1 MDDSYLRLLFVPFAA
16 YDEAEGLKLLE
27 AVSVD
32 NVKAVEMILQQ
43 PRDPNFCDL
52 DFVKGRRCPGNLCTW
67 MIFIY
72 ILDLPPRI
80 PVTTRIIYIYIYT
93 YCTF

>member
-1 MDDSYLRLLFVPFAA
+1 MDGMGPRLLFVPFAA

-52 DFVKGRRCPGNLCTW
+52 KL
-67 MIFIY
+67 
-72 ILDLPPRI
+72 
-80 PVTTRIIYIYIYT
+80 
-93 YCTF
+93 

>member
-1 MDDSYLRLLFVPFAA
+1 MALGGSGPLGSHDLRLLFIPFAA

-52 DFVKGRRCPGNLCTW
+52 GEDA
-67 MIFIY
+67 
-72 ILDLPPRI
+72 
-80 PVTTRIIYIYIYT
+80 
-93 YCTF
+93 

>member
-1 MDDSYLRLLFVPFAA
+1 MTVRLLFIPFAA

-52 DFVKGRRCPGNLCTW
+52 GEDAWFYFVYMNCIP
-67 MIFIY
+67 IPFIY
-72 ILDLPPRI
+72 GILFLHHIYLP
-80 PVTTRIIYIYIYT
+80 
-93 YCTF
+93 TFS